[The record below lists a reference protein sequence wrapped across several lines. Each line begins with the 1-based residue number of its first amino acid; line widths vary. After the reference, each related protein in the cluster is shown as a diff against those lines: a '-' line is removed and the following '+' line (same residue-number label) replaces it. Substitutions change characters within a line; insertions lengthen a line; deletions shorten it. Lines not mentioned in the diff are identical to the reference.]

1 MHYLDEG
8 PRDAAP
14 VLAMHGEP
22 TWSYLYRHMIPR
34 FTEAGHRVIAP
45 DLIGFG
51 RSDKP
56 TARSDYTYQRHVD
69 WMGQALRALDLRGIT
84 LVCQDWGGLIGLRLW
99 AEMPER
105 FARIVVANTAL
116 PTGDQP
122 MGAAFESWRAYS
134 QQADPFRAGRIVH
147 GGTVSKLTDA
157 EQAAYDAPFPDETF
171 QAGAREFPMLV
182 PSTPD
187 DPASQPNRDAWA
199 VIRGLETPLL
209 TAFGAE
215 DKIMAGIDRV
225 FQKLPGAQGQP
236 HATLP
241 DAGHFLQ
248 EDVGAELADLTNA
261 FIARTQ

>member
-1 MHYLDEG
+1 
-8 PRDAAP
+8 
-14 VLAMHGEP
+14 
-22 TWSYLYRHMIPR
+22 
-34 FTEAGHRVIAP
+34 
-45 DLIGFG
+45 
-51 RSDKP
+51 
-56 TARSDYTYQRHVD
+56 
-69 WMGQALRALDLRGIT
+69 
-84 LVCQDWGGLIGLRLW
+84 
-99 AEMPER
+99 
-105 FARIVVANTAL
+105 
-116 PTGDQP
+116 
-122 MGAAFESWRAYS
+122 
-134 QQADPFRAGRIVH
+134 
-147 GGTVSKLTDA
+147 
-157 EQAAYDAPFPDETF
+157 
-171 QAGAREFPMLV
+171 MLV

-209 TAFGAE
+209 TAFGAG